1 MADLS
6 VCAGIDAG
14 SYESKLAYSDALSTR
29 IIARLEGFDLTAL
42 REEAEAFFEE
52 PVFSCVI
59 AIPDGSKRVRA
70 EGSGFTDA
78 YEIPQSEAVILG
90 LGRDGRN
97 IVYDLGASAGRIYV
111 IDGHEVIETE
121 NITDFCGKTIDR
133 DFEEYITERF
143 RLDAKDANIFPE
155 SRRIKH
161 ALTEND
167 SAVWREVKVF
177 RYELERL
184 IHFPAKRT
192 ARVIQRFCRVYK
204 PEGVILTGGSVKIPE
219 VRKVIAEVLGMTPEY
234 RGNLIVEGAAAR
246 ARELQKNSERAKTAG
261 TQDTA
266 ARLREL
272 RADVLAIEDRLTRR
286 QKDRVYALFRQAEGI
301 HDAGIITL
309 MENLIREIRSA

>member
-6 VCAGIDAG
+6 VCVGIDAG

-59 AIPDGSKRVRA
+59 AVPDGSRRVRA
-70 EGSGFTDA
+70 EGSGFTDVH
-78 YEIPQSEAVILG
+78 ELPQSEAVILG

-111 IDGHEVIETE
+111 LDGHEVIETE
-121 NITDFCGKTIDR
+121 SITDFCGKTIDR

-143 RLDAKDANIFPE
+143 RLDAKDPNISSE
-155 SRRIKH
+155 ARRIKH

-167 SAVWREVKVF
+167 FTVWREVKIF

-184 IHFPAKRT
+184 IHFPVKRT
-192 ARVIQRFCRVYK
+192 ARILQRLCRVHK
-204 PEGVILTGGSVKIPE
+204 PEGVILTGGSVKISE

-234 RGNLIVEGAAAR
+234 RGNLIVEGAALKAM
-246 ARELQKNSERAKTAG
+246 EIQKNSKRAKTAG
-261 TQDTA
+261 IPDTA

-272 RADVLAIEDRLTRR
+272 RANVLAIEDRLTRR

-301 HDAGIITL
+301 NDAGIITL
-309 MENLIREIRSA
+309 MESLIRDIKHT

>member
-6 VCAGIDAG
+6 VCVGIDAG
-14 SYESKLAYSDALSTR
+14 SCESKLAYADELSTR
-29 IIARLEGFDLTAL
+29 ILASLEGFDLTAL

-52 PVFSCVI
+52 PVFSCVT
-59 AIPDGSKRVRA
+59 ALPDGSRRVRT
-70 EGSGFTDA
+70 EGTGFTEV

-90 LGRDGRN
+90 LGREGRN
-97 IVYDLGASAGRIYV
+97 IVYDLGALAGRIYV
-111 IDGHEVIETE
+111 VDGQEVIESE

-143 RLDAKDANIFPE
+143 RLNTKDPSISSE
-155 SRRIKH
+155 TRRIKH

-167 SAVWREVKVF
+167 SAVWREVKIF

-192 ARVIQRFCRVYK
+192 ARVIQRLCRVYQ
-204 PEGVILTGGSVKIPE
+204 PEGVILTGNSVKIPE
-219 VRKVIAEVLGMTPEY
+219 VRRVIAEVTGMTPEY
-234 RGNLIVEGAAAR
+234 MGNLVAEGAALR
-246 ARELQKNSERAKTAG
+246 AMELQKDSARAKTAG
-261 TQDTA
+261 IPDTA

-272 RADVLAIEDRLTRR
+272 RADVLAIEERLTRK

-309 MENLIREIRSA
+309 MENLIREIRNA